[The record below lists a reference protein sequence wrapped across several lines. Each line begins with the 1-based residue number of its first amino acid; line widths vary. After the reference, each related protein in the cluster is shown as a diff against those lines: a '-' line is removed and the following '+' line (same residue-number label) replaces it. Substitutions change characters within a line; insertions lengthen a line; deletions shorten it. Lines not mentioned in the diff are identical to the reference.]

1 MRRTVVPIAAILLTA
16 ACGPAAHHASA
27 APTPASQRTSAK
39 PSSKP
44 AATHA
49 KAHPRTAAPKPSSST
64 KECPPT
70 RDIIVW
76 VKTPGTPAYA
86 QELGN
91 YNLATCESTF
101 KWLQRTSPT
110 DAGNCTE
117 AAWASDNRGY
127 NTDADPAPRLK
138 KVQMLVGPAC

>member
-1 MRRTVVPIAAILLTA
+1 MKPTLSKHTA
-16 ACGPAAHHASA
+16 A
-27 APTPASQRTSAK
+27 APTYTASHAAK
-39 PSSKP
+39 
-44 AATHA
+44 
-49 KAHPRTAAPKPSSST
+49 PKPSSST
-64 KECPPT
+64 KDCPPT

-76 VKTPGTPAYA
+76 VKAPGAPAYA

-91 YNLATCESTF
+91 YNLETCESTF

-127 NTDADPAPRLK
+127 NVDADPAPRLK
-138 KVQMLVGPAC
+138 KVQMFVGPAC